1 MRESLTEKIKAI
13 LKQDAVLAKIAEAD
27 PVSPLHGLSQPEILV
42 LAVIAGDVFMPHLAA
57 SVGIVKQS
65 AERAGITSMGFN
77 LAVRRLLQKQMI
89 REEDVWDERDGER
102 YPGLVVADD
111 GWAWI
116 DANDTQFVLN
126 RPEKKK
132 DDLPF

>member
-1 MRESLTEKIKAI
+1 
-13 LKQDAVLAKIAEAD
+13 
-27 PVSPLHGLSQPEILV
+27 
-42 LAVIAGDVFMPHLAA
+42 
-57 SVGIVKQS
+57 
-65 AERAGITSMGFN
+65 MGFN